1 MPNHAIMIIRDLL
14 QTRAGT
20 QVETLMR
27 RRDVVTGAGLTMWAT
42 LAFPTPAITQGI
54 RHLRMVTD
62 YPDGPG
68 MLASARRL
76 AQAVADGSD
85 GRIKIEVTPAGAI
98 VRPLETFDAVQAGVV
113 DMFHSHIGYFE
124 QKSPAFHFYSG
135 VPFGLTASEMFAW
148 VRSGGGQELWD
159 SLGSEFDIKP
169 LLASSTGSQM
179 GGWFVNEITSQE
191 AFKGMR
197 YRMAGPGAEVY
208 RQLGAIVVLVPGAD
222 IAQSLL
228 SGAIHACEWIG
239 PWLDMEMGL
248 HQVASFYYYPA
259 WHEPGTA
266 LALGINRRVW
276 ERFDDADRHLIET
289 AAAAEY
295 GVSLAEFNTN
305 NALAMR
311 KLRTESTVRVLR
323 FDDRLLKSFA
333 EISKDVVAKA
343 GSGDDLS
350 RRTYQSYREF
360 RALIGEWSDIA
371 EGTYLGIRAFG

>member
-1 MPNHAIMIIRDLL
+1 
-14 QTRAGT
+14 
-20 QVETLMR
+20 MR
-27 RRDVVTGAGLTMWAT
+27 RRDLVTGAGLTMWAT

-54 RHLRMVTD
+54 RHLKMVTD

-76 AQAVADGSD
+76 AQAITDGSD
-85 GRIKIEVTPAGAI
+85 GRIEIEVTPAGAI

-148 VRSGGGQELWD
+148 VRLGGGQELWD

-208 RQLGAIVVLVPGAD
+208 RRLGAIVVLLPGAD
-222 IAQSLL
+222 IVQSLQ

-276 ERFDDADRHLIET
+276 ESFDDADRHLIET

-311 KLRTESTVRVLR
+311 KLRMDSTVRIRR

-350 RRTYQSYREF
+350 RKTYQSYLEF
-360 RALIGEWSDIA
+360 RALISEWSDIA